1 MRYENLLRLMSI
13 VTWNKTQQIRWSEQR
28 QAEAVPPGQA
38 LKYVSFAVQMLGKS
52 FKMLPV
58 TGKKLGGG
66 LTHVVWEEISHKRV
80 LGNMDRYN
88 MSHPRDIVLDE

>member
-1 MRYENLLRLMSI
+1 MKQDSAVDPCVWFSRTPM
-13 VTWNKTQQIRWSEQR
+13 KIRWSEQW

-58 TGKKLGGG
+58 TGKKLEGDTCG
-66 LTHVVWEEISHKRV
+66 LGRNKS
-80 LGNMDRYN
+80 
-88 MSHPRDIVLDE
+88 